1 MKFLICANYLPHV
14 LNFRGK
20 LLQDIAALG
29 YEIHVVA
36 PDLKAYATDYNVL
49 SELGYSL
56 HEVPMQRTG
65 TNPIADTKM
74 IMAMYSL
81 LHEIQPDFMLSYTI
95 KPVIYGT
102 LAAWLAK
109 VPNRFVLISGLGYT
123 FQQVEETSKRT
134 VFQKLVHSMYQ
145 QALKKSS
152 KVFFQNTDDRDLFKS
167 LKLLSSKTP
176 SVVVNGSGVD
186 VTDFDVLPF
195 PRDMAGSIK
204 PSFLLIARLL
214 KDKGILEY
222 VKAAKKIKAEY
233 PNAEFH
239 LVGWIDEN
247 PAAISQTQLDDWIKD
262 GDINYW
268 GKLDDVRPAI
278 QECSVYVLPSYRE
291 GTSRSVLEAMS
302 MGRAIITT
310 DAPGCR
316 DTVIS
321 GENGYLVPVQ
331 AVDELVDAMK
341 QFIDNPGLCE
351 RLGQASRGIALEKYD
366 VKKVNAHMIS
376 EMGLMSL
383 GNKL

>member
-152 KVFFQNTDDRDLFKS
+152 KVL
-167 LKLLSSKTP
+167 
-176 SVVVNGSGVD
+176 
-186 VTDFDVLPF
+186 
-195 PRDMAGSIK
+195 
-204 PSFLLIARLL
+204 
-214 KDKGILEY
+214 
-222 VKAAKKIKAEY
+222 KIK
-233 PNAEFH
+233 
-239 LVGWIDEN
+239 
-247 PAAISQTQLDDWIKD
+247 
-262 GDINYW
+262 
-268 GKLDDVRPAI
+268 
-278 QECSVYVLPSYRE
+278 YR
-291 GTSRSVLEAMS
+291 
-302 MGRAIITT
+302 
-310 DAPGCR
+310 
-316 DTVIS
+316 
-321 GENGYLVPVQ
+321 N
-331 AVDELVDAMK
+331 
-341 QFIDNPGLCE
+341 
-351 RLGQASRGIALEKYD
+351 
-366 VKKVNAHMIS
+366 
-376 EMGLMSL
+376 
-383 GNKL
+383 